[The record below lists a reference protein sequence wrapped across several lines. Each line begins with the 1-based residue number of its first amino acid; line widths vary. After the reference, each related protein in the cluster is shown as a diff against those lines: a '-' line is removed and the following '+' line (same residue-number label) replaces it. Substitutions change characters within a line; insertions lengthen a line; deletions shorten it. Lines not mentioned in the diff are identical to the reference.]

1 MSNSHAVTAYLPY
14 LRRYARVVTGSQKS
28 GDAYVVATL
37 EAFVANPAILA
48 GTLGVRVAM
57 YRALSKILNSVALNS
72 RPVRPVSSDAPGRGA
87 ERNLAAI
94 TPRARQA
101 FLLTT
106 VEDFTTKETAAILDA
121 TVDDVKELLDQA
133 GYEIAQQVATN
144 VVIIEDEPLIAM
156 DLERLVEE
164 LGHQVSRI
172 ARTHKQAVAAVK
184 AYRPGLVLADIQLA
198 DGSSGLEAVNEFLIG
213 FEVPVIFVTA
223 FPEQLLTGERPE
235 PTFLVTKP
243 FQAVTLKAVISQALF
258 FDAKAR
264 LEEPRSASA

>member
-1 MSNSHAVTAYLPY
+1 MSISDAVTAYLPY
-14 LRRYARVVTGSQKS
+14 LRRYARVVTGSQES
-28 GDAYVVATL
+28 GDAYVAATL

-48 GTLGVRVAM
+48 GTLGMRVAM
-57 YRALSKILNSVALNS
+57 YHALSKINSVALNS
-72 RPVRPVSSDAPGRGA
+72 RPVRPESSDAPGRAA

-101 FLLTT
+101 FLLTA
-106 VEDFTTKETAAILDA
+106 VEDFTTKETAAILDV
-121 TVDDVKELLDQA
+121 TVGDVKELLDRA
-133 GYEIAQQVATN
+133 GCEIAQQVATN

-164 LGHQVSRI
+164 LGHKVSRI

-198 DGSSGLEAVNEFLIG
+198 DGSSGLEAVNEFLTG